1 MRNFG
6 KLTGYPETIKM
17 GEDIKDA
24 DGNVTLEA
32 PTATITVLKD
42 ANGIEW
48 HELFKLYPHAFYIAI
63 DDNKKIVS
71 MTNDPE
77 QSQIAGLNII
87 GIDSDFGE
95 TFGQGGTVYGKLWNG
110 SRIVTPEASVPDSL
124 SRRQFFQQATLSQII
139 SEEDAL
145 NAIAGKIP
153 KVMEDAIDQMPKE
166 YQFPAKALVVGAQ
179 SFQLSNS
186 LTPIVGKSLGLDE
199 EQIKQFWISASK
211 L

>member
-1 MRNFG
+1 MKNFG
-6 KLTGYPETIKM
+6 KLTGYSEIVKM
-17 GEDIKDA
+17 GEDTKDGEGTVIA
-24 DGNVTLEA
+24 EA

-42 ANGIEW
+42 ADGVEW

-71 MTNDPE
+71 MTDDPE
-77 QSQIAGLNII
+77 QSQISGLEII

-110 SRIVTPEASVPDSL
+110 SRIVTPDAPVPDSL
-124 SRRQFFQQATLSQII
+124 SRRQFFQQATISQII

-145 NAIAGKIP
+145 AAIAGKLP
-153 KVMEDAIDQMPKE
+153 KVMEDSINLMPKE

-179 SFQLSNS
+179 SFELSNP
-186 LTPIVGKSLGLDE
+186 LTSIVGKSLGLDE
-199 EQIKQFWISASK
+199 EQIKQFWASASK